1 MVVKIQIWLSVWQT
15 FLSFSLLLKRKDCLF
30 CIVCVVWQHMNAFVF
45 CLSGF
50 FFFFFP
56 SLSGCEQRVLMEV
69 VICYLSRTEG
79 KLLTKIH
86 VILLNK
92 QWSFTAPCFAQVAC
106 SVWESSNPGCVDTPA
121 INQHLLVTSG
131 FWVKVYRVCVRVHT
145 PGGPLWQTHT
155 FTDVTEHEIVCEKV
169 INKSL
174 GTHASPDVTMTS
186 LCTRVSKNTTDFHP
200 VDFLFSQIIS
210 LDN

>member
-15 FLSFSLLLKRKDCLF
+15 FVVFSTVKKKGLFVLHCLCSVATHERLCLLPER
-30 CIVCVVWQHMNAFVF
+30 
-45 CLSGF
+45 F
-50 FFFFFP
+50 FFFFSSP
-56 SLSGCEQRVLMEV
+56 LSGCEQRVLMEV
-69 VICYLSRTEG
+69 VTCYLSRTEG

-131 FWVKVYRVCVRVHT
+131 FRVKVYRVCAC
-145 PGGPLWQTHT
+145 THT
-155 FTDVTEHEIVCEKV
+155 WRTSVAD
-169 INKSL
+169 
-174 GTHASPDVTMTS
+174 THIRRRHRAWDCVWESD
-186 LCTRVSKNTTDFHP
+186 
-200 VDFLFSQIIS
+200 
-210 LDN
+210 